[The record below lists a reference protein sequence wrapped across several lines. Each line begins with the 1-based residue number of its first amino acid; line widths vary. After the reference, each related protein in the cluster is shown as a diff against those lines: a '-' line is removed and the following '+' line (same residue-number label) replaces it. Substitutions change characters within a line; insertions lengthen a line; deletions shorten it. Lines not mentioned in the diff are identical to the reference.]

1 MMRILRSL
9 MIFAE
14 QLAVVEEVTSAVRRL
29 VTYACLA
36 LVAGVLL
43 IAALFCASDSLWLWA
58 DERVGM
64 VLAPLVVAGV
74 LAAAAL
80 LTLIAMMLSQ
90 RAARRTRARRASN
103 AMQEIAQAPRRLLT
117 TAAEGFLNGLA
128 NGSSARSGRV

>member
-1 MMRILRSL
+1 

-36 LVAGVLL
+36 VVAGVLL
-43 IAALFCASDSLWLWA
+43 IAAVFCASDSLWLWA

-74 LAAAAL
+74 LAAVAL
-80 LTLIAMMLSQ
+80 LTLIVMMVSQ
-90 RAARRTRARRASN
+90 RAARKTRARRASH
-103 AMQEIAQAPRRLLT
+103 AVQEIAQAPRRLLT
-117 TAAEGFLNGLA
+117 AAAEGFLNGLA
-128 NGSSARSGRV
+128 NGSPRSGRV